1 LKSKK
6 RITKNKPKLSQ
17 MAKGKHPLVTKN
29 MLMQVRKRKAL
40 LAQSLNIQ
48 LYLGVGLSNLGR

>member
-1 LKSKK
+1 
-6 RITKNKPKLSQ
+6 